1 MLLFLNVNYIRSPS
15 WAHALARVDF
25 LGNAIF
31 IPSMV
36 AIFFGLITG
45 GTRGYPWNSWR
56 IVLPLVM
63 GVMGWLAF
71 HFHQA
76 SCICREPSMPP
87 RLFKNRTSCV
97 GFLIIFL
104 GGVILQAI
112 NYFLPV
118 YFQAVKG
125 ASSLLSGVYFLP
137 FALAIM
143 PFGGLA
149 GAFMAKTGLYKPLH
163 WGGFA
168 LTAVGVGLFSTLT
181 RQSSTGHWVGYQIL
195 ASGGAG
201 LVFTA
206 SLPSTLA
213 ALPETDVAVATGTY
227 SFVRSFG
234 LVWGVTIASV
244 AFNGQVNAN
253 LHTVSDP
260 AVRNQLQGGG
270 AYTYAAEGSRGI
282 ATLPEPGRSEVLEV
296 YAKALSVVWLICVGL
311 SCLGFLVTFV
321 EKSIKLRKDQTTE
334 FGLVQDEGRKT

>member
-1 MLLFLNVNYIRSPS
+1 MLLFLNVNYTRSPS

-31 IPSMV
+31 IPAMV

-45 GTRGYPWNSWR
+45 GTPGYPWGSWR
-56 IVLPLVM
+56 IVLPLVV
-63 GVMGWLAF
+63 GGLGWISF
-71 HFHQA
+71 HVHQA
-76 SCICREPSMPP
+76 SSICREPSMPP

-104 GGVILQAI
+104 GGVVLQAI

-125 ASSLLSGVYFLP
+125 ASPLLSGVYFLP

-143 PFGGLA
+143 PFGALA

-163 WGGFA
+163 WAGFA
-168 LTAVGVGLFSTLT
+168 LAAVGLGLFSTLT
-181 RQSSTGHWVGYQIL
+181 QQSSIGHWIGYQIL
-195 ASGGAG
+195 ASGGSG
-201 LVFTA
+201 LIFTA

-213 ALPETDVAVATGTY
+213 ELPESDVAVATGTY

-253 LHTVSDP
+253 LPTVSDP
-260 AVRNQLQGGG
+260 AVRELLKGGG
-270 AYTYAAEGSRGI
+270 AYTYAAEGSKGI
-282 ATLPEPGRSEVLEV
+282 ATLSEPARGEVLGV
-296 YAKALSVVWLICVGL
+296 YVEALSVVWLICVGL

-321 EKSIKLRKDQTTE
+321 ERSIKLRKDQTTE
-334 FGLVQDEGRKT
+334 FGLVKDGAANT

>member
-1 MLLFLNVNYIRSPS
+1 MLLFLNVNYTRSPS

-31 IPSMV
+31 IPAMV

-45 GTRGYPWNSWR
+45 GTPGYPWNSWR
-56 IVLPLVM
+56 IVLPLVV
-63 GVMGWLAF
+63 GGLGWIAF
-71 HFHQA
+71 HVHQA
-76 SCICREPSMPP
+76 SPICRKPNMPP
-87 RLFKNRTSCV
+87 RLFRNRTSCV

-104 GGVILQAI
+104 GGVVLQAI
-112 NYFLPV
+112 SYFLPV

-125 ASSLLSGVYFLP
+125 ASPLLSGVYFLP

-163 WGGFA
+163 WAGFA
-168 LTAVGVGLFSTLT
+168 LGAVGLGLFSTLT
-181 RQSSTGHWVGYQIL
+181 QQSSTGHWIGYQIL
-195 ASGGAG
+195 ASGRSG
-201 LVFTA
+201 LIFTA

-213 ALPETDVAVATGTY
+213 ALPESEVAVATGTY

-234 LVWGVTIASV
+234 LVWGVTVTSV

-253 LHTVSDP
+253 LQTVSDP
-260 AVRNQLQGGG
+260 SVRDLLKDGG
-270 AYTYAAEGSRGI
+270 AYTYAAEGSRGV
-282 ATLPEPGRSEVLEV
+282 AALPEPARSEVLGV
-296 YAKALSVVWLICVGL
+296 YVEALRVVWLICVGL

-321 EKSIKLRKDQTTE
+321 ERSIKLRKDQTTE
-334 FGLVQDEGRKT
+334 FGLVNDDAANK